1 MVRITRKQVS
11 DDHTAKSDF
20 DEPQNLKITKEAT
33 VSEL

>member
-20 DEPQNLKITKEAT
+20 GELEPLKITKEAT